1 MRGDTL
7 GPGGEICCW
16 IIFKGHVGRRIIVL
30 VNYSVCVGVMG
41 GRRGAGRL
49 FDTHTTCRTPCN
61 RAKELEPTLRQ
72 GTCSWW
78 GWSSQWLARHFWRR
92 ASRAVR
98 MSPNPNLVEEFAQ
111 IPSLPSAPELELVKF
126 ELASKLVEQLNPS
139 FIIAPPSTFLLEI
152 GFRVNS
158 FKLGKL
164 KRNHGKH

>member
-1 MRGDTL
+1 M
-7 GPGGEICCW
+7 
-16 IIFKGHVGRRIIVL
+16 FL
-30 VNYSVCVGVMG
+30 VMLKLTV
-41 GRRGAGRL
+41 
-49 FDTHTTCRTPCN
+49 PC
-61 RAKELEPTLRQ
+61 AALLTKSKQ
-72 GTCSWW
+72 
-78 GWSSQWLARHFWRR
+78 SSPDVA
-92 ASRAVR
+92 
-98 MSPNPNLVEEFAQ
+98 SPNPNLVQEFAQ